1 MSIDP
6 ISEHSMI
13 QHPETALGKYSYWT
27 PSVNGV
33 VKNLNKIAV
42 PAITFFAL
50 SNIPG
55 VDGGPLAYATCV
67 AGCMPIISGMAGPAA
82 IACFNWCLPLL
93 PLPGP

>member
-6 ISEHSMI
+6 VSQHPMI
-13 QHPETALGKYSYWT
+13 QHLETAVGRYSDWT
-27 PSVNGV
+27 SNVNSI

-50 SNIPG
+50 SNLPG
-55 VDGGPLAYATCV
+55 VDGGPLAYAACV
-67 AGCMPIISGMAGPAA
+67 ASCMPVISGMAGPAA
-82 IACFNWCLPLL
+82 ITCFNWCLPLL